1 VWTDNDYDHIHNGR
15 PSWVTGDIFSRAP
28 KIKFLHAAE
37 PWDFTRHILF
47 QFQNSDIDDEHPEWM
62 TSWFAGVAL
71 LRTIGHVLRNV
82 DRPCGTKYR
91 CAVDGFW
98 NDIRDDRSTHWI
110 FFDLIERERNNI
122 LKEFSFG
129 ASLPN
134 KDDDERQLV
143 YTLQDDWDGTQ
154 LFREAVYWWRAQLEH
169 LETLVI

>member
-1 VWTDNDYDHIHNGR
+1 
-15 PSWVTGDIFSRAP
+15 
-28 KIKFLHAAE
+28 
-37 PWDFTRHILF
+37 
-47 QFQNSDIDDEHPEWM
+47 M